1 MRLKRIVPLLICWM
15 LVIPVAGFSWGR
27 DGHRVVAKIAAKNLS
42 PDARKKVAAIL
53 GTNEAGVEAAM
64 ASASTWPDEISKP
77 DTKTDT
83 WHFIDVPVTA
93 PFSIG
98 TLCAQHNCVI
108 DRIQEMSDRLRM
120 NQTGFKLA
128 KPPIPSRPMT
138 SQELAFLIH
147 FVGDIHQ
154 PLHSANDG
162 DRGGNCENLT
172 NPIVHNDH
180 SRDTTELHAAWDV
193 DEVLAVFK
201 QRGNEDA
208 TANTLFQRFKNGAQV
223 QQLTVTDWAR
233 ESNDLARTDVYR
245 KLNIP
250 SHTAPLGQ
258 CAVGI
263 AKVNVNQAYLDGNVP
278 DVEQQLLRAG
288 IRLSRIINDICAGN
302 GCAANPGGGRR
313 GGRG

>member
-1 MRLKRIVPLLICWM
+1 M
-15 LVIPVAGFSWGR
+15 
-27 DGHRVVAKIAAKNLS
+27 
-42 PDARKKVAAIL
+42 
-53 GTNEAGVEAAM
+53 GTNEIDVVQMINYIVKQLRAKD
-64 ASASTWPDEISKP
+64 PKDKP
-77 DTKTDT
+77 KLRNVSLTDT
-83 WHFIDVPVTA
+83 EAVW
-93 PFSIG
+93 
-98 TLCAQHNCVI
+98 L
-108 DRIQEMSDRLRM
+108 
-120 NQTGFKLA
+120 LA
-128 KPPIPSRPMT
+128 H
-138 SQELAFLIH
+138 L
-147 FVGDIHQ
+147 VGDIHQ

-172 NPIVHNDH
+172 NPIVHTDH
-180 SRDTTELHAAWDV
+180 SRDTTELHVAWDV

-302 GCAANPGGGRR
+302 GCAAKS
-313 GGRG
+313 

>member
-1 MRLKRIVPLLICWM
+1 MFEMRKVSR
-15 LVIPVAGFSWGR
+15 IPVILSLFLATQPAWPWGR
-27 DGHRVVAKIAAKNLS
+27 DGHRIVAKIAYLQLAPATRAKL
-42 PDARKKVAAIL
+42 AAIL
-53 GTNEAGVEAAM
+53 QTNDDGLKSAM
-64 ASASTWPDEISKP
+64 ASASTWPDEISKR
-77 DTKTDT
+77 DTGSGN
-83 WHFIDVPVTA
+83 WHFINVPVTG
-93 PFSIG
+93 PFSMDG
-98 TLCAQHNCVI
+98 VCGADGADCAPA
-108 DRIQEMSDRLRM
+108 RIKDFSDRLRK
-120 NQTGFKLA
+120 NTTGFALLQ
-128 KPPIPSRPMT
+128 PPQPTRPMT

-147 FVGDIHQ
+147 LVGDIHQ

-208 TANTLFQRFKNGAQV
+208 TANALFQRFKNGAQV

-233 ESNDLARTDVYR
+233 ESNDLARTDVYK

-250 SHTAPLGQ
+250 NHTAPLGQ

-263 AKVNVNQAYLDGNVP
+263 AKVNVNQAYL
-278 DVEQQLLRAG
+278 
-288 IRLSRIINDICAGN
+288 
-302 GCAANPGGGRR
+302 
-313 GGRG
+313 